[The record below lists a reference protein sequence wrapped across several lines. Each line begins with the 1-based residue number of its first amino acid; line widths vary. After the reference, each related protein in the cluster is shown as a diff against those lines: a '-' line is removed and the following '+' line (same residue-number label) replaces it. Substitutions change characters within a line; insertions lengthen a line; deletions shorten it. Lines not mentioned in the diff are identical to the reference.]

1 MTTRHFG
8 TFTAARSNLRDL
20 FDTAHSGRVT
30 TVARDRERFAVV
42 DAGLLRAQLA
52 ALRPS
57 GAVVVAEGGGWA
69 AFLPGLPIAGD
80 GADLDGALEDL
91 IDALREYAADWN
103 ERLLD
108 APNHRD
114 NWSLV
119 ALTEL
124 STDDQLKD
132 WLLHDDKPVTR

>member
-69 AFLPGLPIAGD
+69 AFLPGLPIAGE
-80 GADLDGALEDL
+80 GADLDGAIEDL

-114 NWSLV
+114 KWSLV
-119 ALTEL
+119 TLTEL
-124 STDDQLKD
+124 STDEQLKG
-132 WLLHDDKPVTR
+132 WLLHDEMSVPR

>member
-1 MTTRHFG
+1 MSTRHFG

-20 FDTAHSGRVT
+20 FDAAHSGRVT
-30 TVARDRERFAVV
+30 TVDRDRERFAVV

-52 ALRPS
+52 ALRIS

-69 AFLPGLPIAGD
+69 AFLPGLPIAGE

-91 IDALREYAADWN
+91 IDSLREYAADWN

-124 STDDQLKD
+124 STDEQLKA
-132 WLLHDDKPVTR
+132 WLLHDEMSVST

>member
-1 MTTRHFG
+1 MSTRHFG

-30 TVARDRERFAVV
+30 TVDRDRERFAVV

-69 AFLPGLPIAGD
+69 AFLPGLPIAGE
-80 GADLDGALEDL
+80 GADLDGAIEDV

-119 ALTEL
+119 TLTEL
-124 STDDQLKD
+124 STDEQLKG
-132 WLLHDDKPVTR
+132 WLLHDEMSITR

>member
-1 MTTRHFG
+1 MSTRHFG

-30 TVARDRERFAVV
+30 TVDRDRERFAVV

-52 ALRPS
+52 ALRIS

-69 AFLPGLPIAGD
+69 AFLPGLPIAGE

-91 IDALREYAADWN
+91 IDSLREYAADWN

-124 STDDQLKD
+124 STDEQLKA
-132 WLLHDDKPVTR
+132 WLLHDEMSVST